1 MAKPF
6 YDNNDDKNRVK
17 DLYGNEDTF
26 ISIANMRPSVRDHG
40 QDQVDD
46 ESSAGSDGEMETDKK
61 FKFLS
66 VYVLSKFINECSAH
80 ESNICFINEWSLKD
94 DETKENKKIIHS

>member
-17 DLYGNEDTF
+17 DFYGNEDTF
-26 ISIANMRPSVRDHG
+26 ISIANMRSSVRDHG
-40 QDQVDD
+40 QDQGDD
-46 ESSAGSDGEMETDKK
+46 ESSVGSDGEMETDKK

-66 VYVLSKFINECSAH
+66 VYVLSKFINECIAH
-80 ESNICFINEWSLKD
+80 ESNICFINE
-94 DETKENKKIIHS
+94 